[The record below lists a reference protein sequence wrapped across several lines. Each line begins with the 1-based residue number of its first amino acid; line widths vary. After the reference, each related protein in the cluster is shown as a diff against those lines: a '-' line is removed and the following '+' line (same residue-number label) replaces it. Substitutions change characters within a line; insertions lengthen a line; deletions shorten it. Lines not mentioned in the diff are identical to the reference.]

1 MIAWSLLFGSRP
13 VIDESFTAIK
23 GDAMEQ
29 ERKKYISPDLSVVS
43 IGDSA
48 VETLSGTDVLAKKLD
63 DWLNS

>member
-1 MIAWSLLFGSRP
+1 MLFRGRP
-13 VIDESFTAIK
+13 VTDEYFTAIK

-29 ERKKYISPDLSVVS
+29 ERKKYISPYLVVVS

-48 VETLSGTDVLAKKLD
+48 VETVSGTDVLAKKLD